1 MIPAGV
7 HELLAGQP
15 RLVALGVSGGRIEE
29 LQSTDER
36 PFNDGHFII
45 VNFEEQSLIPTLNRG
60 PRVVTL
66 WVHSCDDRSRD
77 YRPIDRILSVIDDVF
92 ADVEHY
98 TGSDGVRITGI
109 RRQGRSGNLR
119 DPGWKTIARTAT
131 FDVLYDER
139 AV

>member
-1 MIPAGV
+1 MIAGV

-15 RLVALGVSGGRIEE
+15 RLVALGISGQRIKES
-29 LQSTDER
+29 QSVDER
-36 PFNDGHFII
+36 PFDDGVFI
-45 VNFEEQSLIPTLNRG
+45 VANFEEQSLIPTLNRG
-60 PRVVTL
+60 PRVVTV

-92 ADVEHY
+92 SSVEHY
-98 TGSDGVRITGI
+98 TGSDGVRITGL

-119 DPGWKTIARTAT
+119 DPGWNTIARTAT
-131 FDVLYDER
+131 YSILYDES

>member
-1 MIPAGV
+1 VIAGV
-7 HELLAGQP
+7 HELLAGNP
-15 RLVALGVSGGRIEE
+15 RLVAFGVSSQRIIE
-29 LQSTDER
+29 LQSVDER
-36 PFNDGHFII
+36 PFNDGVFI
-45 VNFEEQSLIPTLNRG
+45 VANFEEQSLIPTLNRG

-77 YRPIDRILSVIDDVF
+77 YRPIGRILSVVDQIF

-98 TGSDGVRITGI
+98 TGSDGVRITGF

-119 DPGWKTIARTAT
+119 DPGWNTIARNAT
-131 FDVLYDER
+131 FDVLYDES

>member
-1 MIPAGV
+1 VIAGAF
-7 HELLAGQP
+7 ELLADQP
-15 RLVALGVSGGRIEE
+15 ALAALGVSGDRIKE

-36 PFNDGHFII
+36 PFNDGHFVIA
-45 VNFEEQSLIPTLNRG
+45 NFEEQSLIPTLNRG

-77 YRPIDRILSVIDDVF
+77 YRPIDRILRAIDDVF
-92 ADVEHY
+92 SSVEHY
-98 TGSDGVRITGI
+98 TGSDGVRITGF

-119 DPGWKTIARTAT
+119 DPSWETIARTAT
-131 FDVLYDER
+131 YSILYDES

>member
-1 MIPAGV
+1 MIAGV
-7 HELLAGQP
+7 HELLAGEP
-15 RLVALGVSGGRIEE
+15 RLVAFGVSGQRIKES
-29 LQSTDER
+29 QSVDEK
-36 PFNDGHFII
+36 PFDDGVLIV

-60 PRVVTL
+60 PRVVTV

-77 YRPIDRILSVIDDVF
+77 YRPIDRVLFAIDQIF

-98 TGSDGVRITGI
+98 TGSDGVRITGF

-131 FDVLYDER
+131 FDVLYDES

>member
-1 MIPAGV
+1 MIAGV
-7 HELLAGQP
+7 YELLAGQP
-15 RLVALGVSGGRIEE
+15 RMVALGISGQRIIE
-29 LQSTDER
+29 LQSTDEK
-36 PFNDGHFII
+36 PFDDGVFVV

-77 YRPIDRILSVIDDVF
+77 YRPIDRILGTIDRVF

-98 TGSDGVRITGI
+98 TGSDGVRITGF
-109 RRQGRSGNLR
+109 RHQGRSGNLR
-119 DPGWKTIARTAT
+119 DPGWNTIARTAT
-131 FDVLYDER
+131 YSILYDES